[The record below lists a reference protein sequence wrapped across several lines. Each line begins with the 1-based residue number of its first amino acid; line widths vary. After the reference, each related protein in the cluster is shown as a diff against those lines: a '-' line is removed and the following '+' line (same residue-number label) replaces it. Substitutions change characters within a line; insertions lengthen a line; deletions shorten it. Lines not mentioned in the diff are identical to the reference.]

1 MSLLYGY
8 DPPLD
13 LTTELRCVTP
23 GCAQDVTW
31 HPETE
36 TEWQGTRE
44 QGGMVAFYIDDTLN
58 CPEYGAEGAEV

>member
-23 GCAQDVTW
+23 GCVQDVTW
-31 HPETE
+31 HPELE
-36 TEWQGTRE
+36 HEYQGE
-44 QGGMVAFYIDDTLN
+44 YPHGGTVAFYVDHTLN
-58 CPEYGAEGAEV
+58 CSECGVEGVGA